1 MRLES
6 SAAAALAA
14 VLASGAAQAQT
25 AKFDGNWSVEV
36 VTEKGECGVYR
47 WPVIVERGRAR
58 YGGPEN
64 FTLTG
69 AVAANGRVSGA
80 IVRGQD
86 RAVVTG
92 RLSGSQ
98 GGGTWTAS
106 GRARNCSGRWNAEK
120 RG

>member
-1 MRLES
+1 MRS
-6 SAAAALAA
+6 GIWTAAVLAA
-14 VLASGAAQAQT
+14 VLASGAAQAQA
-25 AKFDGNWSVEV
+25 AKFDGRWSVEV

-47 WPVIVERGRAR
+47 WPVIVERGRVR

-64 FTLTG
+64 FTVTG

-92 RLSGSQ
+92 RLSDGQ

-106 GRARNCSGRWNAEK
+106 GSSRNCSGRWNAER